1 MKPET
6 GGTRKEGLEGRG
18 KPKLAFSRDHM
29 QIVGGG
35 AQRGE
40 PWSSPCWGGCLGI
53 MWEGLTCDS
62 QAFPAAQRAPEP
74 VPAVP

>member
-35 AQRGE
+35 
-40 PWSSPCWGGCLGI
+40 SSAGGALVKPLLGRLS
-53 MWEGLTCDS
+53 GHHVGGADL
-62 QAFPAAQRAPEP
+62 
-74 VPAVP
+74 